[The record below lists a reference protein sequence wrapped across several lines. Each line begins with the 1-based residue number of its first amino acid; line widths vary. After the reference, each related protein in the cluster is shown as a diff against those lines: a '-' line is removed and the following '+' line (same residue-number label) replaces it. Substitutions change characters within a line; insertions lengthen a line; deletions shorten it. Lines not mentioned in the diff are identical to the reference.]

1 VRAVQIVRLD
11 GPDAVELHDVPEPVR
26 GPDQVLVDVSDVA
39 LNFTD
44 VLACR
49 GHLQHTPA
57 LPFTLGSE
65 LAGTVRT
72 APRDAAVAP
81 GDRVV
86 VKIDPER
93 RLGDG
98 ACAEVVA
105 VAASSVLPLP
115 ANIGFDRGACLPMN
129 YLTAHF
135 ALVVRQRLREGEWV
149 LVHGAAGGLGTAL
162 VQLARAVGAHA
173 VAAVSTAAKAGPAR
187 AAGADH
193 VVLADNFLQA
203 TRAICPD
210 GVDCV
215 VDPVGGERFG
225 DSLRCLAPLGRLLVL
240 GFAGGEI
247 PTVRVNRLLLRNVEV
262 VGVGWGSYAYARPGY
277 IAEQWQELLPLITAR
292 RLDPIIDCRLP
303 LERASEG
310 LTRIAAREVTGKV
323 VLGLV

>member
-1 VRAVQIVRLD
+1 VRAVQIARLD
-11 GPDAVELHDVPEPVR
+11 GPDAVELRDVPEPVR
-26 GPDQVLVDVSDVA
+26 GPDQVLVEVSAVA

-44 VLACR
+44 LLACR
-49 GHLQHTPA
+49 GELQHTPP

-65 LAGTVRT
+65 LAGIVRD
-72 APRDAAVAP
+72 ASRDAAVAP

-115 ANIGFDRGACLPMN
+115 AEIGFERGACLPLN

-135 ALVVRQRLREGEWV
+135 ALVVRQRLSEGEWV
-149 LVHGAAGGLGTAL
+149 LVHGAAGGLGTAS
-162 VQLARAVGAHA
+162 VQLARAVGAHVVA
-173 VAAVSTAAKAGPAR
+173 VVSTAAKVGLAR

-193 VVLADNFLQA
+193 VVLADDFLQA

-215 VDPVGGERFG
+215 VDPVGGDRFA

-277 IAEQWQELLPLITAR
+277 IAEQWQELLPLITAK

-323 VLGLV
+323 VLGLA